1 MPATYRLFV
10 SLLFV
15 LYFCFEV
22 TAHAGSVA
30 APPIA
35 LQNRVTAALEAS
47 NGFHNRFDAEVWLMV
62 MSRHLKPFMAGKS
75 KRLSFL
81 RILHQE
87 AVLAKVSP
95 DLALALIQVESGFN
109 QFAISSA
116 GAEGYMQ
123 IMPFWA
129 RRAGKKPIN
138 LFDVRTNLRIG
149 CTILRYYLDRSHN
162 DWVRALARY
171 NGSSGHAGYPYEVL
185 RVLNTRWQPN

>member
-1 MPATYRLFV
+1 MPVVYRLFAP
-10 SLLFV
+10 LLFV
-15 LYFCFEV
+15 LYFCFKV
-22 TAHAGSVA
+22 TAYAGPFT

-35 LQNRVTAALEAS
+35 LQNRVTAALKTS
-47 NGFHNRFDAEVWLMV
+47 NGFYNRFDAEVWLMA
-62 MSRHLKPFMAGKS
+62 MSRRLKPFMAGKS
-75 KRLSFL
+75 KRLGFL

-129 RRAGKKPIN
+129 RRASMKPIN

-149 CTILRYYLDRSHN
+149 CTILRYYLDQSHN
-162 DWVRALARY
+162 DWVKALARY
-171 NGSSGHAGYPYEVL
+171 NGSSGHAGYSYEVL
-185 RVLNTRWQPN
+185 KALNSRWQPN